1 MKLTTSKLRSRQV
14 GRISSIAPLISL
26 ALILVFPWVFARADI
41 DIEELQSRHV
51 KVKEAINAVPD
62 KLGRWIKNKDVI
74 IPTGALA
81 ILNPNAHMSR
91 IYQRI
96 GQGQSIFATIMVI
109 HCSDVRDMSNHYP
122 PVCYVRS
129 GWTLLN
135 DETKDWALKYSNKRQ
150 INGRTYSFRRLE
162 ENGLDRVIT
171 VADTFLLPGGIS
183 TREMS
188 DLEQVASKYKNSV
201 QGVAQIQ
208 IYFDG
213 DFRGE
218 EGMTIL
224 NEMISEI
231 ISSLPNNLMDVLDG
245 QANDIALIKKD
256 PRND

>member
-26 ALILVFPWVFARADI
+26 ALILVFPWVLRGAEI
-41 DIEELQSRHV
+41 DIEELESRHL
-51 KVKEAINAVPD
+51 KVKETINALPD
-62 KLGRWIKNKDVI
+62 KLGRWIKNKDVE
-74 IPTGALA
+74 IPTGALE

-96 GQGQSIFATIMVI
+96 GKGQSFFATIMVI
-109 HCSDVRDMSNHYP
+109 HCSDVRDMNNHYP

-150 INGRTYSFRRLE
+150 INGRTYSFKRLG
-162 ENGLDRVIT
+162 ENELDRVIT
-171 VADTFLLPGGIS
+171 VADTFLLPGGVS
-183 TREMS
+183 TREMA
-188 DLEQVASKYKNSV
+188 DLEEVASQYKNSV

-208 IYFDG
+208 ILFAD

-218 EGMTIL
+218 EGMAIL
-224 NEMISEI
+224 NQMITEI
-231 ISSLPNNLMDVLDG
+231 MSSFPNNLMDVLDG
-245 QANDIALIKKD
+245 KADDIALIKKD